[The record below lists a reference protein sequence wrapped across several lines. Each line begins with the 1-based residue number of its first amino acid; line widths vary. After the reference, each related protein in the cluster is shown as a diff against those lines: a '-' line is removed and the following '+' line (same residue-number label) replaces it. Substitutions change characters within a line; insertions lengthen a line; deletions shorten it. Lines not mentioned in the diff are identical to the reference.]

1 MGLAEI
7 PKYYEMESEVM
18 TSSRK
23 TRSPYEAWGHSIIFK
38 IFDLVLFL
46 SKGNAGTK
54 NWAEIE
60 RQPEFWTLNFFCQ
73 IQDHMTR
80 YSSKNTNNI
89 DMPVFIDMCVFACVH
104 IYVYVFAY
112 VVYWTKFFS
121 HYGNVW
127 KYIFSLCVS
136 FNLNVHSVLSDR
148 FLCSNFFMYQLS
160 KTVWRITDIIFLYRR
175 ISCFK

>member
-54 NWAEIE
+54 MEHRLKDRLSCDWHSLVSIPWAG
-60 RQPEFWTLNFFCQ
+60 
-73 IQDHMTR
+73 
-80 YSSKNTNNI
+80 
-89 DMPVFIDMCVFACVH
+89 
-104 IYVYVFAY
+104 
-112 VVYWTKFFS
+112 TK
-121 HYGNVW
+121 H
-127 KYIFSLCVS
+127 
-136 FNLNVHSVLSDR
+136 
-148 FLCSNFFMYQLS
+148 
-160 KTVWRITDIIFLYRR
+160 
-175 ISCFK
+175 

>member
-1 MGLAEI
+1 
-7 PKYYEMESEVM
+7 M